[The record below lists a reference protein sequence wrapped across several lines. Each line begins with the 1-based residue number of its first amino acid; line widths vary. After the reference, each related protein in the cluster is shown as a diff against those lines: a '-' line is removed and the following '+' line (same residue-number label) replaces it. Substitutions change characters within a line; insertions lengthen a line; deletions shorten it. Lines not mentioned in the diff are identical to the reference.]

1 MGKDKQ
7 PERSEQL
14 AERLAKILVKLNGGA
29 HLDVKTLAD
38 EFGVSERTIVRDIA
52 RFESA
57 ELFIKRDDQRKYYI
71 DVKSTGMFKQK
82 DIKNFAKIS
91 GIQNLYPNLTIPF
104 LSKLLDHDQC
114 IYEAKGYTY
123 EDTSQFESLLK
134 MFSEA
139 IEKNQQISFLY
150 NDEPRV
156 VEPYRLIHHHG
167 SWYLAA
173 VRKAQLRTYRLS
185 RIKKSYHQHELATF
199 KPDSEVLE
207 QLENEDSIWFGQE
220 KSEVILKVHPDVVL
234 HFQQRQLFPEQEIV
248 KKLEDG
254 GLLVSSRISHAM
266 QLLPLVRYWIPH
278 VEIVSPEGLH
288 DELEDGL
295 KRYLAN

>member
-1 MGKDKQ
+1 M
-7 PERSEQL
+7 
-14 AERLAKILVKLNGGA
+14 
-29 HLDVKTLAD
+29 
-38 EFGVSERTIVRDIA
+38 
-52 RFESA
+52 
-57 ELFIKRDDQRKYYI
+57 
-71 DVKSTGMFKQK
+71 
-82 DIKNFAKIS
+82 
-91 GIQNLYPNLTIPF
+91 
-104 LSKLLDHDQC
+104 LDHDQC

-220 KSEVILKVHPDVVL
+220 KSEVILKVHPDVVCIFNSVNFFL
-234 HFQQRQLFPEQEIV
+234 SRRLLRSWRMVVYWFRV
-248 KKLEDG
+248 
-254 GLLVSSRISHAM
+254 GLVTLCSF
-266 QLLPLVRYWIPH
+266 
-278 VEIVSPEGLH
+278 
-288 DELEDGL
+288 
-295 KRYLAN
+295 YL